1 MTLAAKLAIAITALI
16 TVVFSAGWLS
26 YRGME
31 HAIILAGLIAM
42 FGAVAIAVLVTKSLT
57 RSISQLTVA
66 VEGIGRDDPV
76 AIPVD
81 AKGITGVL
89 ARSLAR
95 VLDEVKAKTAALE
108 REVAEHRRTEAARD
122 HLAQQEQ
129 IFSAAIESS
138 NDAIVTK
145 TLDGIITGWNPA
157 AERLF
162 GFTAMEAIGKAID
175 IIVPPERSAE
185 EHDILRRIGRGEKI
199 EHYETLRL
207 SKDGSSIEVS
217 LGISPIRTPSGTIV
231 GVSKT
236 AHDNSENKRAR
247 EALLESEQLARGII
261 DTALDAF
268 AQIDESGA
276 ITDWN
281 SQAEA
286 MFGCSRKD
294 ALGGNFFELVVA
306 ETDRAG
312 LSAALKRLLRSG
324 RDQVFGR
331 RRTIVAR
338 RHNGEEFK
346 VELSVTALKRREGV
360 LFNGFFRDLTD
371 KIAAEDRV
379 RQTEK
384 MEAIGQLTGGIAHDF
399 NNILTVITGTIGLL
413 AEAVEKEPQLLA
425 ITKMIDD
432 AATRGAELTH
442 HLLAFAR
449 KQPLQPR
456 EADVNTLII
465 DTGKLLRAT
474 LGEQIEIESVFE
486 DAVCLAT
493 VDPNQLA
500 TALLNLAFNARDA
513 MPDGGK
519 LTIETSSVLFGDSPS
534 RRDSEIR
541 PGRYTM
547 IVVSDSGVGIPATIL
562 GKVFDPF
569 FTSKGPGKGTGLGL
583 SMVYG
588 FVKQSA
594 GHIKIYSE
602 ENRGT
607 TVKIYLP
614 PGTGASLVSEAAVT
628 PIIEGG
634 HEIILVVEDD
644 KLVRDYVT
652 TQLHTLGY
660 TTLAAGNAEEALAMI
675 DARTEFDLLFTDV
688 IIPGGMNG
696 RQLADEAQKRR
707 PKVKVLFT
715 SGYSENAVIHYGRLD
730 PGLLLLAKPY
740 RKSDLA
746 TMIRRGLAG
755 NITQG
760 SGAPAKQLHALDRPS
775 YSTTS

>member
-1 MTLAAKLAIAITALI
+1 MTLTKRPTIAITALV
-16 TVVFSAGWLS
+16 TVAICAGWLS

-31 HAIILAGLIAM
+31 HPIMLDGLLAVL
-42 FGAVAIAVLVTKSLT
+42 GAVAIAVLVTRSLT
-57 RSISQLTVA
+57 RSISQLTTA

-81 AKGITGVL
+81 AKGVTGVL
-89 ARSLAR
+89 ARALAR
-95 VLDEVKAKTAALE
+95 VLDEVKAKTIALE

-122 HLAQQEQ
+122 QLAQREQ

-145 TLDGIITGWNPA
+145 ALDGTITGWNPA
-157 AERLF
+157 AESLF
-162 GFTAMEAIGKAID
+162 GFTALEAIGKDID

-185 EHDILRRIGRGEKI
+185 EHDILSRIGRGENV

-207 SKDGSSIEVS
+207 RKDGSSIDVS
-217 LGISPIRTPSGTIV
+217 IGISPIKTPSGTIV
-231 GVSKT
+231 GASKT
-236 AHDNSENKRAR
+236 AHDISENKRVR

-268 AQIDESGA
+268 VQINDSGA

-286 MFGCSRKD
+286 IFGWSRKD
-294 ALGGNFFELVVA
+294 ALGGNFFELILA
-306 ETDRAG
+306 DTDRAG
-312 LSAALKRLLRSG
+312 LNAALKRFLRSG
-324 RDQVFGR
+324 RDQAPGR
-331 RRTIVAR
+331 RREIVAR

-346 VELSVTALKRREGV
+346 VELSVTALKRRQGI

-371 KIAAEDRV
+371 TIVAEDRI

-399 NNILTVITGTIGLL
+399 NNILTVITGTIELL
-413 AEAVEKEPQLLA
+413 AEAVDQEPRLLA

-432 AATRGAELTH
+432 AATRGAGLTH

-456 EADVNTLII
+456 ETDVNTLIV
-465 DTGKLLRAT
+465 DTAKLLRAT
-474 LGEQIEIESVFE
+474 LGEQIEIESMFE
-486 DAVCLAT
+486 DEVCLAT

-500 TALLNLAFNARDA
+500 TALLNLAFNARDS
-513 MPDGGK
+513 MPGGGK
-519 LTIETSSVLFGDSPS
+519 LIMETSSVNFDNPSPGVH
-534 RRDSEIR
+534 RGIR
-541 PGRYTM
+541 PGRYTL
-547 IVVSDSGVGIPATIL
+547 IAVSDSGVGIPATIL
-562 GKVFDPF
+562 NKVFDPF
-569 FTSKGPGKGTGLGL
+569 FTSKEPGKGTGLGL

-602 ENRGT
+602 VGQGT
-607 TVKIYLP
+607 TVRIYLP
-614 PGTGASLVSEAAVT
+614 PGTGAPLVSEAAVE
-628 PIIEGG
+628 PVIEGG
-634 HEIILVVEDD
+634 HERILVVEDD
-644 KLVRDYVT
+644 ELVRDYVI

-660 TTLAAGNAEEALAMI
+660 TTLAAGNAADALAMI
-675 DARTEFDLLFTDV
+675 DTGAEFDLLFTDV

-696 RQLADEAQKRR
+696 RRLADEAQKRM
-707 PKVKVLFT
+707 PELKVLFT
-715 SGYSENAVIHYGRLD
+715 SGYTENAVIHHGRLD
-730 PGLLLLAKPY
+730 PGVLLLAKPY

-746 TMIRRGLAG
+746 TMIRKGLVG
-755 NITQG
+755 DMTQRP
-760 SGAPAKQLHALDRPS
+760 GAPAKQLDALD
-775 YSTTS
+775 